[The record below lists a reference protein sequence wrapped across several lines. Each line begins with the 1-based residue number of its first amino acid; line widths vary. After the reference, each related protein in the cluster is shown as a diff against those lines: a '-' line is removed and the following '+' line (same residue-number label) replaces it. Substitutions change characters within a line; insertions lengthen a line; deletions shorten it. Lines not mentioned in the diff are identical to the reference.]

1 MSLSRHWSALREAWK
16 AENQRR
22 RAGVKEWRDKDFLP
36 AALEIAET
44 PPSPVGRAVL
54 WTIIAAALT
63 ALLWTIFSFV
73 DVVAVGEGRLVPT
86 GRLRSVEAAEAG
98 VIRAIQ
104 VREGQPVRAG
114 QVVIE
119 LDPTFAA
126 ADADTARS
134 ELATARLI
142 QARADAILTWLST
155 GRMVFVAPEGAA
167 PAGVE
172 AERLLVEARIR
183 EHQANLAALTARR
196 SGARSAALTS
206 AENVARYE
214 ETLPL
219 ARQQLTAR
227 QDLERQGLA
236 PRLRV
241 LEQEERYIALSREL
255 SAERHRQS
263 EAQAQVAMIDREQA
277 QAREAFRGEAAREKA
292 EAEAV
297 VATRTEGLTK
307 ADQRQSLQR
316 LTAPVAGVVNE
327 VSVTTLGEVAEAG
340 QSLITIVPD
349 GEDLIVEALILNRD
363 VGFVRPGMRTVVK
376 LEAYPFTRYGSL
388 EGVVEH
394 VSPDATVDEVRGLVF
409 PARVRLTKTS
419 LRMGVGEKAVL
430 QPGMAATVE
439 IVTGRRRVIEYLLSP
454 IAKAVGTAGRE
465 R

>member
-1 MSLSRHWSALREAWK
+1 MSVMRHWRVLRESWA

-22 RAGVKEWRDKDFLP
+22 RAGVREWRDKAFLP

-44 PPSPVGRAVL
+44 PPSPIGRLIL
-54 WTIIAAALT
+54 WTIIAAGIA
-63 ALLWTIFSFV
+63 ALLWSIFSFV
-73 DVVAVGEGRLVPT
+73 DVVAVGEGRIVPR

-98 VIRAIQ
+98 VIRAID
-104 VREGQPVRAG
+104 VREGEHVNAG
-114 QVVIE
+114 DPLIE
-119 LDPTFAA
+119 LDPTFAT

-134 ELATARLI
+134 ELATARLTR
-142 QARADAILTWLST
+142 ARADALLNWVAT
-155 GRMVFVAPEGAA
+155 GRLVFVAPEGADA
-167 PAGVE
+167 PAAA
-172 AERLLVEARIR
+172 AERQLVEARIR
-183 EHQANLAALTARR
+183 EHQASLSALAARR
-196 SGARSAALTS
+196 AGAQSAAATS

-227 QDLERQGLA
+227 QDLERRGLA

-241 LEQEERYIALSREL
+241 LEQEERYIGLSREL
-255 SAERHRQS
+255 EAERHRLS
-263 EAQAQVAMIDREQA
+263 EARSQIAMIEGERA
-277 QAREAFRGEAAREKA
+277 QAREVFRGDAAREKA

-297 VATRTEGLTK
+297 VATRTESLTK

-316 LTAPVAGVVNE
+316 LRAPVSGTVNE

-340 QSLITIVPD
+340 QALITIVPE

-363 VGFVRPGMRTVVK
+363 VGFVRAGARVIVK

-388 EGVVEH
+388 EGRVEH
-394 VSPDATVDEVRGLVF
+394 ISPDATVDEARGLVF
-409 PARVRLTKTS
+409 PARIRLTRTG
-419 LRMGVGEKAVL
+419 LRLGAGERAAL

-439 IVTGRRRVIEYLLSP
+439 VVTGRRRVIDYVLSP